1 MENILYKEFDLESLE
16 EYGNIPF
23 FYRTNK
29 KYELNKVN
37 NGLGGITLD
46 VVEVEE
52 YYKDFGTRVS
62 SWGEMFD
69 LSNWKFFAAYNENN
83 KMVGGCV
90 VATKTSNCNML
101 EKRDDLALI
110 WELKVDDNYK
120 HCGIGHNLF
129 NMAKEYAKQAGFKQL
144 KVECQ
149 NTNYAAVNF
158 YHKQGMVLGV
168 INEYAYKDYPNEVQL
183 LWYLDL

>member
-69 LSNWKFFAAYNENN
+69 LSNWKLQPRLTKQMFANCVNLETIGNVSNWDFSNN
-83 KMVGGCV
+83 LDTSDMFVNCEKLELDMSMVPMNISV
-90 VATKTSNCNML
+90 S
-101 EKRDDLALI
+101 
-110 WELKVDDNYK
+110 KVR
-120 HCGIGHNLF
+120 
-129 NMAKEYAKQAGFKQL
+129 MFKDAN
-144 KVECQ
+144 KKIKKPK
-149 NTNYAAVNF
+149 F
-158 YHKQGMVLGV
+158 K
-168 INEYAYKDYPNEVQL
+168 
-183 LWYLDL
+183 